1 MRKAKGHKS
10 FDFKIGMKVVVKNNK
25 KQGRKGSWLEEDWL
39 GPYDTPSILD
49 NSVQITTNGKLLQN
63 KTALIHIKLY
73 KSLSRYCTGACTTL
87 WPNAAAISCREC
99 FCCLCLSRIHGIWGG
114 AWRGHSPVTD
124 HAGVRQQPEV
134 LLCKGLHHI
143 TPLDVL
149 LCEGSHHITP
159 LPLTTVS
166 KECISE
172 SSAYGEKPGEDT
184 SPATDHAGVRQQPEV
199 LLCEGSQHITP
210 LPLTTVGKEC
220 ISGVPNP
227 SRPE

>member
-1 MRKAKGHKS
+1 MLLPSAA
-10 FDFKIGMKVVVKNNK
+10 
-25 KQGRKGSWLEEDWL
+25 GSASAVSVFPESMASGEEPGEDI
-39 GPYDTPSILD
+39 PP
-49 NSVQITTNGKLLQN
+49 
-63 KTALIHIKLY
+63 A
-73 KSLSRYCTGACTTL
+73 
-87 WPNAAAISCREC
+87 
-99 FCCLCLSRIHGIWGG
+99 
-114 AWRGHSPVTD
+114 TD

-134 LLCKGLHHI
+134 LLW
-143 TPLDVL
+143 
-149 LCEGSHHITP
+149 SHHITP

-220 ISGVPNP
+220 ISGIVKVPVY
-227 SRPE
+227 SLQAI